1 MKELGLKDVLGVDF
15 LDQPDKFGLV
25 EACKQ
30 LYLLGALDADGD
42 ITTQGRQM
50 AKIPVEP
57 ALGRV
62 LLAAAA
68 AGDILGDVVTI
79 VAMLGS
85 EEGGGV
91 WVRPTGEVSK
101 RREADLTR
109 AHFARDKL
117 GDQIA
122 LLRLYDDWHRAGKSS
137 RWCTERWVH
146 GKSLSR
152 AGALRDLMLNALP
165 PGALDRGRG
174 GGACSGN
181 FDRKR
186 LERIRIALCY
196 GLYMRAAERNRNGGY
211 YTLGETRQLVLLHPS
226 SSVLPVHDANDD
238 GHSDDEGG
246 GGGGD
251 YEQPK
256 IDVNALP
263 PYVLYQEIVA
273 TSEKFMRQVVV
284 VEEEWIRPMLR
295 KIDTLDPKRLMGGR
309 PLPIEALAPG
319 RSRAAGGGGAPAD
332 AKRRNDEGSVQSAR
346 ERFLAR
352 KKAAAAA
359 AK

>member
-1 MKELGLKDVLGVDF
+1 MKDVLAVDF

-30 LYLLGALDADGD
+30 LYLLGALDADGE

-91 WVRPTGEVSK
+91 WIRPTGDVSK
-101 RREADLTR
+101 RREADLAR

-122 LLRLYDDWHRAGKSS
+122 LLRLYDDWHRAGKNS

-146 GKSLSR
+146 GRSLSR
-152 AGALRDLMLNALP
+152 AGALRDLLLNALP
-165 PGALDRGRG
+165 AQALDRGRG
-174 GGACSGN
+174 GASSGN
-181 FDRKR
+181 FDHKT

-211 YTLGETRQLVLLHPS
+211 YTLGEQRALVLLHPS
-226 SSVLPVHDANDD
+226 SSVLPVHGTNDD
-238 GHSDDEGG
+238 DYSDDE
-246 GGGGD
+246 GGGD

-256 IDVNALP
+256 IDVDALP
-263 PYVLYQEIVA
+263 PFVLYQEIVA
-273 TSEKFMRQVVV
+273 TSEKFMRQVVA
-284 VEEEWIRPMLR
+284 VEEAWIRPMLR
-295 KIDTLDPKRLMGGR
+295 KIDTIDPKRLMGGR
-309 PLPIEALAPG
+309 PLPMEALAPG
-319 RSRAAGGGGAPAD
+319 RSRAAGAGGAPAD
-332 AKRRNDEGSVQSAR
+332 GKRRNDDVSVASAK
-346 ERFLAR
+346 ERYLAR
-352 KKAAAAA
+352 KAAAA
-359 AK
+359 KNK